1 MVKEQKEQRGEI
13 FFVEVK
19 EPSEVKRNVLE
30 TMKEILELMQQF
42 EKFKQIRHQ
51 KLLKIQR
58 LRSLVKDANKIFGIL
73 KSKLPQAS
81 FKTIKPKPV
90 QKHERKPAA
99 KKEKTPK
106 EDAQKKHKTELD
118 RLESELS
125 AIESKLKNFV

>member
-1 MVKEQKEQRGEI
+1 MVNEQKKQHGEI

-42 EKFKQIRHQ
+42 ERFKRLRHE
-51 KLLKIQR
+51 KLLKIQK
-58 LRSLVKDANKIFGIL
+58 LRSLVKDTNKIFGVL

-81 FKTIKPKPV
+81 FKTMTPKPV
-90 QKHERKPAA
+90 QRHERKPAA

-118 RLESELS
+118 RLEAELS